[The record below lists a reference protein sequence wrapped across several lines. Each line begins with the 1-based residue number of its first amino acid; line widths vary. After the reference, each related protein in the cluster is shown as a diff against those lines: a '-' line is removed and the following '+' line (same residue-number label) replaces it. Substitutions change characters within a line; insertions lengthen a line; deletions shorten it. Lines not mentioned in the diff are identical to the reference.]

1 MSPHQRLASILAA
14 HLVIVAPGLAR
25 AQPFKLPDISSIGKT
40 DPSKDSASP
49 GGLGDIIGQVKD
61 LTGGQSADDE
71 ARSGEAIAAT
81 VFGAAPPWRKPAAQ
95 TYVNLVGR
103 NLARQVERKDVQW
116 RFAVLDTPSINAMAF
131 PGGIVVVTR
140 GLYALLTSEDEL
152 AAVLAHEIAHVNRRH
167 QWKVIQQQKLVALAG
182 DAVTRSD
189 PGKSAKVVADLGAKL
204 IARGLDKSAEFEAD
218 RDGVVIAARAGY
230 DSSALIAVM
239 ERLKAL
245 RTGEADTA
253 LLFSTHPS
261 PQDRIAALTAAA
273 TAAVESAATPSAAAA
288 RIKTAR

>member
-1 MSPHQRLASILAA
+1 MNTSKRLTSFLASIFVSIWAA
-14 HLVIVAPGLAR
+14 HLFAIVPAH
-25 AQPFKLPDISSIGKT
+25 AQSLTDLLGKSGA
-40 DPSKDSASP
+40 SKDSQP
-49 GGLGDIIGQVKD
+49 GLGDILGQVKS
-61 LTGGQSADDE
+61 LAGGQSADDE
-71 ARSGEAIAAT
+71 ARSGDAIAAT
-81 VFGAAPPWRKPAAQ
+81 VFGAAPPWRNPAVQ
-95 TYVNLVGR
+95 SYVNLVGR

-116 RFAVLDTPSINAMAF
+116 RFAILDTPSINAMAF

-182 DAVTRSD
+182 NAVASSD
-189 PGKSAKVVADLGAKL
+189 PGRSTQVVADLGTKL

-239 ERLKAL
+239 ERLEAL
-245 RTGEADTA
+245 KTGADTA

-261 PQDRIAALTAAA
+261 PEARIAALTAAA
-273 TAAVESAATPSAAAA
+273 TPEIESAATPSAAAS
-288 RIKTAR
+288 RIRAAH

>member
-1 MSPHQRLASILAA
+1 MKVRTRLVLILVAQLIA
-14 HLVIVAPGLAR
+14 VAPSLA
-25 AQPFKLPDISSIGKT
+25 QSFPDLGSIGKSGS
-40 DPSKDSASP
+40 SKDSTLP
-49 GGLGDIIGQVKD
+49 GGLGGILGQVKD

-71 ARSGEAIAAT
+71 ARSGETIAAT
-81 VFGAAPPWRKPAAQ
+81 VFGAAPPWRNPAAQ
-95 TYVNLVGR
+95 SYVNLVGR

-116 RFAVLDTPSINAMAF
+116 RFAILNTPSINAMAF

-182 DAVTRSD
+182 DAVTRGD
-189 PGKSAKVVADLGAKL
+189 PGRTAKLVADLGTKL
-204 IARGLDKSAEFEAD
+204 IARGLDKASEFEAD
-218 RDGVVIAARAGY
+218 RDGMVIAARAGY
-230 DSSALIAVM
+230 DSSGLIAVM

-245 RTGEADTA
+245 KSGEADTA

-261 PQDRIAALTAAA
+261 PAARIEALTAAA
-273 TAAVESAATPSAAAA
+273 TPQIESAAVPSAAAL
-288 RIKTAR
+288 RIKAAH

>member
-1 MSPHQRLASILAA
+1 MNANRRLVFILAA
-14 HLVIVAPGLAR
+14 YFLAAPDMAR
-25 AQPFKLPDISSIGKT
+25 AQIFPLPDLGGK
-40 DPSKDSASP
+40 SGKDSALP
-49 GGLGDIIGQVKD
+49 AGLGDLFGQVKD
-61 LTGGQSADDE
+61 LAGGQSASEE
-71 ARSGEAIAAT
+71 ARSGDAIAAT
-81 VFGAAPPWRKPAAQ
+81 VFGAARPWRNPSVQ
-95 TYVNLVGR
+95 SYVNLVGR
-103 NLARQVERKDVQW
+103 NLARQVERKDVTW

-140 GLYALLTSEDEL
+140 GLYALLASEDEL

-182 DAVTRSD
+182 DAVTRGD
-189 PGKSAKVVADLGAKL
+189 PGRSAQLVADLGTRL

-230 DSSALIAVM
+230 DSSGLIAVM

-245 RTGEADTA
+245 KSGTADTA

-261 PQDRIAALTAAA
+261 PQARIEALTAAA
-273 TAAVESAATPSAAAA
+273 TAAVEAAAVPSAAAA
-288 RIKTAR
+288 RIRSAR

>member
-1 MSPHQRLASILAA
+1 MNKRLALIFAA
-14 HLVIVAPGLAR
+14 NLIAAVP
-25 AQPFKLPDISSIGKT
+25 AQAQFPLPDLGGKS
-40 DPSKDSASP
+40 DKKDQLDL
-49 GGLGDIIGQVKD
+49 GGIIGQVKD
-61 LTGGQSADDE
+61 LAGGQSADDE
-71 ARSGEAIAAT
+71 ARSGDAIAAT

-95 TYVNLVGR
+95 SYVNLVGR

-116 RFAVLDTPSINAMAF
+116 RFAILDTPSINAMAF

-182 DAVTRSD
+182 DAVARSD
-189 PGKSAKVVADLGAKL
+189 AGRSAQVAADLGTKL

-239 ERLKAL
+239 ERLETLK
-245 RTGEADTA
+245 TGADTA

-261 PQDRIAALTAAA
+261 PEARIAALTAAA
-273 TAAVESAATPSAAAA
+273 TPQLESAAILSAAAP
-288 RIKTAR
+288 RIRTAR

>member
-1 MSPHQRLASILAA
+1 MKTGNPLASILAA
-14 HLVIVAPGLAR
+14 LVIAAAP
-25 AQPFKLPDISSIGKT
+25 AQAQSLPDL
-40 DPSKDSASP
+40 
-49 GGLGDIIGQVKD
+49 GGLGGLIGQVKD
-61 LTGGQSADDE
+61 LTGSQSADDE

-81 VFGAAPPWRKPAAQ
+81 VFGAAPPWRNPAVQ
-95 TYVNLVGR
+95 SYVNLVGR

-131 PGGIVVVTR
+131 PGGIVVLTR
-140 GLYALLTSEDEL
+140 GLYTLLTSEDEL

-189 PGKSAKVVADLGAKL
+189 PGRSTKLVADLGAKL

-245 RTGEADTA
+245 KPGAADTA

-261 PQDRIAALTAAA
+261 PEARIEALTEAA
-273 TAAVESAATPSAAAA
+273 TPEIESAAAPSSAAA
-288 RIKTAR
+288 RIKAAH

>member
-1 MSPHQRLASILAA
+1 MNASKRLTSFLASIFAA
-14 HLVIVAPGLAR
+14 HLFAIVPAH
-25 AQPFKLPDISSIGKT
+25 AQSLTDLLGKSGA
-40 DPSKDSASP
+40 SKDSQP
-49 GGLGDIIGQVKD
+49 GLGDILGQVKS
-61 LTGGQSADDE
+61 LAGGQSADDE

-95 TYVNLVGR
+95 SYVNLVGR

-189 PGKSAKVVADLGAKL
+189 PGRSTKLVADLGTKL

-245 RTGEADTA
+245 KTGADTA

-261 PQDRIAALTAAA
+261 PEARIAALTAAA
-273 TAAVESAATPSAAAA
+273 TSEIESAATPSAAAP
-288 RIKTAR
+288 RIRAAH

>member
-1 MSPHQRLASILAA
+1 MNKRLALIFAA
-14 HLVIVAPGLAR
+14 NLIAAVP
-25 AQPFKLPDISSIGKT
+25 AQAQFPLPDLGGKS
-40 DPSKDSASP
+40 DKKDQLDL
-49 GGLGDIIGQVKD
+49 GGIIGQVKD
-61 LTGGQSADDE
+61 LAGGQSADDE
-71 ARSGEAIAAT
+71 ARSGDAIAAT

-95 TYVNLVGR
+95 SYVNLVGR

-116 RFAVLDTPSINAMAF
+116 RFAILDTPSINAMAF

-182 DAVTRSD
+182 DAVARSD
-189 PGKSAKVVADLGAKL
+189 AGRSAQVAADLGTKL

-239 ERLKAL
+239 ERLEAL
-245 RTGEADTA
+245 KTGADTA

-261 PQDRIAALTAAA
+261 PEARIAALTAAA
-273 TAAVESAATPSAAAA
+273 TPQLESAAILSAAAP
-288 RIKTAR
+288 RIRTAR